1 MKLTT
6 EQEFFLQAVKAQ
18 IKGLPREQL
27 EKEFIDMLEGAI
39 KKEAFF
45 KAMMLES
52 AGIL

>member
-6 EQEFFLQAVKAQ
+6 EQEFFIEAVKYQ
-18 IKGLPREQL
+18 IKTMPREQL
-27 EKEFIDMLEGAI
+27 EKEFIDMLRTAME
-39 KKEAFF
+39 KEAFF